1 MPHANPSRDRVTIP
15 DAHRIACML
24 LASDVELEYKSET
37 VSPDLSHLTWPYLTI
52 VSSMIS
58 ARESGGPECLKE
70 NLKFGIA

>member
-1 MPHANPSRDRVTIP
+1 
-15 DAHRIACML
+15 ML